1 MHFMPAGARPKRG
14 RVGRT
19 PGSPQNREAIRA
31 AALAEFTKLGYDRAT
46 IRDIAAAAGVD
57 PALVLHYF
65 GSKDQLLVAAL
76 EFPVNPRELIS
87 ELLAGG
93 VEGLSERLLRRA
105 LSVWT
110 SEQGGGPMV
119 GLIRSAASHDE
130 AARMMKEFFAR
141 EVLGRVVKSLGT
153 PQPELRAALVA
164 SQMIG
169 LAMARFVIRFEP
181 IASASIDDMVS
192 WYAPTLQRY
201 LTGPLAGDTVRTR
214 RTSAIPA
221 GPVRRPRIQ
230 PPSRSP
236 SPVAPSPRRARRGKR
251 AG

>member
-1 MHFMPAGARPKRG
+1 MRAMPAGARPKRG
-14 RVGRT
+14 RLGRT
-19 PGSPQNREAIRA
+19 PGSPQNREAIRT
-31 AALAEFTKLGYDRAT
+31 AALKQFTTRGYDRAT

-76 EFPVNPRELIS
+76 EFPVNPREVVP

-93 VEGLSERLLRRA
+93 VEGLGERLLRRA

-110 SEQGGGPMV
+110 SEHGGGTIV

-141 EVLGRVVKSLGT
+141 EVIGRVVKSLGM

-169 LAMARFVIRFEP
+169 LAMSRFVVRFEP
-181 IASASIDDMVS
+181 IASASVEDMVS

-201 LTGPLAGDTVRTR
+201 LTGPLAGDKSRVRRTR
-214 RTSAIPA
+214 QTDR
-221 GPVRRPRIQ
+221 
-230 PPSRSP
+230 
-236 SPVAPSPRRARRGKR
+236 
-251 AG
+251 

>member
-1 MHFMPAGARPKRG
+1 MHFMPAGAKARSG

-19 PGSPQNREAIRA
+19 PGSPRNREAIRA
-31 AALAEFTKLGYDRAT
+31 AALEQFTKCGYERAT
-46 IRDIAAAAGVD
+46 IREIAATAGVD

-76 EFPVNPRELIS
+76 EFPVNPREMVS

-93 VEGLSERLLRRA
+93 VEGLGERLLRRA
-105 LSVWT
+105 LGVWT
-110 SEQGGGPMV
+110 SEHGGGTMV
-119 GLIRSAASHDE
+119 GLIRAAASQDE

-141 EVLGRVVKSLGT
+141 EVLGRVVKSLGK
-153 PQPELRAALVA
+153 PQPELRAALLA

-181 IASASIDDMVS
+181 IASASVDDMVS

-201 LTGPLAGDTVRTR
+201 LTGPLAGDTARTR
-214 RTSAIPA
+214 RPSATPA
-221 GPVRRPRIQ
+221 GPARRPRTQ
-230 PPSRSP
+230 PPSP
-236 SPVAPSPRRARRGKR
+236 SPLPAGPNPPRARRERRG
-251 AG
+251 G

>member
-1 MHFMPAGARPKRG
+1 MHPMRAGSKPKRG
-14 RVGRT
+14 RLGRT
-19 PGSPQNREAIRA
+19 PGSPANREAIRV
-31 AALAEFTKLGYDRAT
+31 AALEQFTRRGYDRAT

-65 GSKDQLLVAAL
+65 GSKDALLVAAL
-76 EFPVNPRELIS
+76 EFPVNPRELVS

-93 VEGLSERLLRRA
+93 VDGLSERLLRRA

-110 SEQGGGPMV
+110 SEHGGGTMV
-119 GLIRSAASHDE
+119 GLIRAAASHDE

-141 EVLGRVVKSLGT
+141 EVLGRVVKSLGM
-153 PQPELRAALVA
+153 PQSELRAALVA
-164 SQMIG
+164 SQMVG

-181 IASASIDDMVS
+181 IATASIDEMVS

-201 LTGPLAGDTVRTR
+201 LTGPLAGDAARTR
-214 RTSAIPA
+214 RPSATPA
-221 GPVRRPRIQ
+221 GPARRPRKQ

-236 SPVAPSPRRARRGKR
+236 SPVAPNPPRARMERRG
-251 AG
+251 G

>member
-1 MHFMPAGARPKRG
+1 
-14 RVGRT
+14 V
-19 PGSPQNREAIRA
+19 
-31 AALAEFTKLGYDRAT
+31 AALEQFTKLGYDRAT

-76 EFPVNPRELIS
+76 EFPVNPRELVT

-105 LSVWT
+105 LSVW
-110 SEQGGGPMV
+110 SSQRGGGTMV

-141 EVLGRVVKSLGT
+141 EVTGRVARSLGM

-164 SQMIG
+164 SQVIG
-169 LAMARFVIRFEP
+169 LALARFVVRFEP
-181 IASASIDDMVS
+181 IATASIDDMVS

-201 LTGPLAGDTVRTR
+201 LTGPLAGDTARTR
-214 RTSAIPA
+214 RPSASPA
-221 GPVRRPRIQ
+221 GPARRPRIP

-236 SPVAPSPRRARRGKR
+236 SPAGPSPTRSRMEKRG
-251 AG
+251 G

>member
-1 MHFMPAGARPKRG
+1 MRAMPAGAKPKR
-14 RVGRT
+14 RRLGRT
-19 PGSPQNREAIRA
+19 PGSPANREAIRA
-31 AALAEFTKLGYDRAT
+31 AALEQFTKRGYDRAT
-46 IRDIAAAAGVD
+46 IRDIAATAGVD

-76 EFPVNPRELIS
+76 EFPVNPRELVS

-93 VEGLSERLLRRA
+93 LEGLSERLLRRA

-110 SEQGGGPMV
+110 SEHGGGTMV

-141 EVLGRVVKSLGT
+141 EVLGRVVKSLGM

-169 LAMARFVIRFEP
+169 LAMARFVVRFEP
-181 IASASIDDMVS
+181 IASASIEEMVS

-201 LTGPLAGDTVRTR
+201 LTGPLAGDKVR
-214 RTSAIPA
+214 A
-221 GPVRRPRIQ
+221 
-230 PPSRSP
+230 
-236 SPVAPSPRRARRGKR
+236 RRARQ
-251 AG
+251 AGR